1 MKTSKKQIIEK
12 INVIYDKY
20 AKAETRATK
29 INELGE
35 KINWNLEK
43 SEVGC
48 SASFNDLGV
57 TAFIFSNES
66 GITIESVNP
75 QY

>member
-1 MKTSKKQIIEK
+1 MKTQKQIIEK
-12 INVIYDKY
+12 INAIYVKY
-20 AKAETRATK
+20 AKAETRAKK

-48 SASFNDLGV
+48 SASVNDFGV
-57 TAFIFSNES
+57 HAFIFSNET
-66 GITIESVNP
+66 GNTIEQIQP
-75 QY
+75 QF